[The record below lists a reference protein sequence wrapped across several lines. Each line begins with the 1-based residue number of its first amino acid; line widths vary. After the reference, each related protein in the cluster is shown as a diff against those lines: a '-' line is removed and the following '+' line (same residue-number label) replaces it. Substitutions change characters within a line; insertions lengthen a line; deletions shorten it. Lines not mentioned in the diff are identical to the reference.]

1 MTAMSRLVLENV
13 SKHYRGAAVLD
24 GVSLTVESGETVVVC
39 GPSGSGKTVLLRLIA
54 GTVAPEAG
62 DIRIDGASILGRG
75 AEERDVGMAFQNF
88 ALYPHMSAFENI
100 ASPLRARRLAE
111 SEIKAKVDQIAQL
124 LRISHVL
131 GHRPRELSNGQKQRT
146 ALGRALVRGPGVLLL
161 DDPLRNVDAKLRYE
175 MRLELPRLLTA
186 FGSAVIYVTQD
197 YREAM
202 ALGRRIAVLRN
213 GKFEQIAAPPTV
225 YSQPANL
232 EIARLFGDPTINL
245 FPCRPQA
252 GGLELFGQ
260 TAAVAGRTRRTGR
273 ARRHGGHPRR
283 GYRDRAGAGA
293 RRRSGRARRRDPA
306 QRARRALSAQPGRQG
321 AAGDRG
327 RGRRAALRPRPSP
340 GLGAAGAGAVPGLRF
355 HERRPARAGGGLRRN
370 SWPAWC
376 STMSARSIA
385 AAARRR

>member
-1 MTAMSRLVLENV
+1 MTGMPRLVLENV
-13 SKHYRGAAVLD
+13 SKHYRDVAVLD

-39 GPSGSGKTVLLRLIA
+39 GPSGSGKTTLLRLIA
-54 GTVAPEAG
+54 GTVLPESG
-62 DIRIDGASILGRG
+62 DIRIDGASVLGRG

-111 SEIKAKVDQIAQL
+111 GEIKAKVDQIAQL

-260 TAAVAGRTRRTGR
+260 TLPLQGELAALAGRDVTVGIR
-273 ARRHGGHPRR
+273 AE
-283 GYRDRAGAGA
+283 DIEI
-293 RRRSGRARRRDPA
+293 
-306 QRARRALSAQPGRQG
+306 ALEPV
-321 AAGDRG
+321 
-327 RGRRAALRPRPSP
+327 P
-340 GLGAAGAGAVPGLRF
+340 GAVPVELDAVTPLNVRAVLYLRSQDGKELLATVAEDDALRF
-355 HERRPARAGGGLRRN
+355 GRGHRPVWIRLAPERFLAFD
-370 SWPAWC
+370 
-376 STMSARSIA
+376 STSGTRLVPTA
-385 AAARRR
+385 A

>member
-1 MTAMSRLVLENV
+1 M
-13 SKHYRGAAVLD
+13 
-24 GVSLTVESGETVVVC
+24 
-39 GPSGSGKTVLLRLIA
+39 
-54 GTVAPEAG
+54 
-62 DIRIDGASILGRG
+62 
-75 AEERDVGMAFQNF
+75 
-88 ALYPHMSAFENI
+88 
-100 ASPLRARRLAE
+100 
-111 SEIKAKVDQIAQL
+111 
-124 LRISHVL
+124 L

-252 GGLELFGQ
+252 GGL
-260 TAAVAGRTRRTGR
+260 ASCS
-273 ARRHGGHPRR
+273 ARRCRCRASSPRWPGATCTRGHPAPRIS
-283 GYRDRAGAGA
+283 
-293 RRRSGRARRRDPA
+293 RSRWSRCPA
-306 QRARRALSAQPGRQG
+306 PFRS
-321 AAGDRG
+321 
-327 RGRRAALRPRPSP
+327 S
-340 GLGAAGAGAVPGLRF
+340 
-355 HERRPARAGGGLRRN
+355 
-370 SWPAWC
+370 
-376 STMSARSIA
+376 STP
-385 AAARRR
+385 